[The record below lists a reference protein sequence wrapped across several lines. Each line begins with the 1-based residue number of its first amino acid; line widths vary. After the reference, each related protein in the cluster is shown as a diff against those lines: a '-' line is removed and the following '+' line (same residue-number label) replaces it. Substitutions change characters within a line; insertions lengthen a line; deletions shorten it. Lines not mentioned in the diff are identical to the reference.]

1 MNELSISSKR
11 LKKEGIYFGSAFLLS
26 FLLNVIS
33 IIRFETSWSE
43 LYTQLGYV
51 FMIAIFLYI
60 LIIIV
65 RVAIKA
71 VKSIF

>member
-11 LKKEGIYFGSAFLLS
+11 LKKEGIYFGSAFLVS

>member
-1 MNELSISSKR
+1 MKELIISSKR
-11 LKKEGIYFGSAFLLS
+11 LKKEGLYFGSAFVGA

-33 IIRFETSWSE
+33 IIRFKTQWSE

-51 FMIAIFLYI
+51 LMISIILYV

-65 RVAIKA
+65 RLVIKTI
-71 VKSIF
+71 KSIF